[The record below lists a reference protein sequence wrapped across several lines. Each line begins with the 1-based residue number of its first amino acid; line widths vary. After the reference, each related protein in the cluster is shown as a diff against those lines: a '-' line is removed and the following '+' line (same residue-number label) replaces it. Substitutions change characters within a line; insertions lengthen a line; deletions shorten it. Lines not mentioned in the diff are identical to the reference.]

1 MRLKKEK
8 SRHQAGSK
16 VRFDMS
22 GKNQKRRKIE
32 YCVREQRGTTLV
44 ELIVTFALIGLFMA
58 AASVM
63 MTTSLRLFTRMQATS
78 RAVTVSDM
86 ILDKVAGEIS
96 AAVLPVGSPGA
107 DDYYFW
113 LESSENG
120 NWVAFKNRLGSPVAI
135 FAAPR
140 DGAAGNADAGAI
152 GSGELFVRYYELVN
166 GEHVLRKQPEVDWRY
181 DDQVYMGYR
190 ITKLSFSQADR
201 GEKPGV
207 IKIDLTLKHEATGF
221 EYSAYRF
228 ARVYNAAYTTGDYL
242 GERNEFEPGNSGL
255 PGKEEDFEIKEK
267 DEPGG
272 GEGEKEKNTFHVLH
286 MYGSTLLLEEDYSGV
301 PGTVV
306 TIYAKPSSYPGF
318 ENYVPKEESRDIVV
332 DAPGIVRTYI
342 LEYDLKKEEEPYT
355 VYFVSKRTG
364 KELGRKVYTD
374 VELNKPF
381 GITLPYI
388 AGYKT
393 PSPEWQEIVFTDT
406 VKSYTFYYE
415 PKLWQYT
422 VHFWTRGNE
431 SLLPDQTGEI
441 YTDESIQVEAPVI
454 PGYVSEFRTYTFTA
468 VGDDTGGNIFTIYYD
483 VKKGDS
489 LHPFVTDGNDI
500 TVKENDKAANWPWP
514 QIAEKVKSFF
524 NSLWHKVEWGDKTGY
539 YQTFVYK
546 GQEFVIGGWEDAKG
560 QLKEFE
566 EAVRAD
572 SGNPDCEIM
581 VINSEASNREVMRA
595 LLLSCAEEVGA
606 WESDLEFIRNSHIK
620 VEFDDGI
627 NLEKIKIEQRSDS
640 KKEIEIEYDD

>member
-22 GKNQKRRKIE
+22 GRNQKRKKIE

-140 DGAAGNADAGAI
+140 DGAAGNADAGSL

-221 EYSAYRF
+221 EYSAHRF

-255 PGKEEDFEIKEK
+255 PGKAEDFEIKEK
-267 DEPGG
+267 DEEQLIPYTIYYYD
-272 GEGEKEKNTFHVLH
+272 EFYND
-286 MYGSTLLLEEDYSGV
+286 LLEPD
-301 PGTVV
+301 
-306 TIYAKPSSYPGF
+306 
-318 ENYVPKEESRDIVV
+318 R
-332 DAPGIVRTYI
+332 
-342 LEYDLKKEEEPYT
+342 
-355 VYFVSKRTG
+355 SKRAR
-364 KELGRKVYTD
+364 LGEYVRVPD
-374 VELNKPF
+374 EE
-381 GITLPYI
+381 IPYI
-388 AGYKT
+388 AGYIYDENSSTDNHKGILIVEGGKENKICLFYKKVDKKDEFFQGIIPIDKDAWWRT
-393 PSPEWQEIVFTDT
+393 PDT
-406 VKSYTFYYE
+406 VINNDNGHQTQVVLPGGIGKWETD
-415 PKLWQYT
+415 
-422 VHFWTRGNE
+422 NE
-431 SLLPDQTGEI
+431 SYYYVVINRVVGDG
-441 YTDESIQVEAPVI
+441 YTIHSPHTCNENLVFKLKDEPILDYEEVKSHSADWVGAEYHGRVFWFEGHYYVYIVYEALKSPAEAPKYWYKI
-454 PGYVSEFRTYTFTA
+454 P
-468 VGDDTGGNIFTIYYD
+468 
-483 VKKGDS
+483 
-489 LHPFVTDGNDI
+489 
-500 TVKENDKAANWPWP
+500 
-514 QIAEKVKSFF
+514 
-524 NSLWHKVEWGDKTGY
+524 
-539 YQTFVYK
+539 
-546 GQEFVIGGWEDAKG
+546 
-560 QLKEFE
+560 
-566 EAVRAD
+566 
-572 SGNPDCEIM
+572 
-581 VINSEASNREVMRA
+581 
-595 LLLSCAEEVGA
+595 
-606 WESDLEFIRNSHIK
+606 
-620 VEFDDGI
+620 
-627 NLEKIKIEQRSDS
+627 
-640 KKEIEIEYDD
+640 